1 MCAAEIMTCFAP
13 SNYLCHRSAL
23 QDLSDTHR
31 LLLRIL
37 EMEKQITAEVR
48 ALAQLKIF
56 PSNELL
62 VIRNGAKLI
71 REGFK
76 RGELDEEEKDRNA
89 VKYSISAN
97 SVSKS
102 DASSA
107 LERSH
112 LLLHQVEAN
121 ALLDAPYVPRLEYLL
136 TKKKLS
142 VLAHRRRVEQE
153 AREIEARRVAKYRA
167 AQESHAKYPPTF
179 SYSSK
184 F

>member
-1 MCAAEIMTCFAP
+1 MRVSEIMTCFAS
-13 SNYLCHRSAL
+13 SNYLCHHSTL

-37 EMEKQITAEVR
+37 EMEKQITSEVR
-48 ALAQLKIF
+48 ALSQLKIY

-71 REGFK
+71 TEGFR
-76 RGELDEEEKDRNA
+76 RGELEEEEKDRNA
-89 VKYSISAN
+89 VKCSISAN
-97 SVSKS
+97 SVRKS

-121 ALLDAPYVPRLEYLL
+121 ALLDAPYVARLEYLL

-142 VLAHRRRVEQE
+142 VLAHRRGVEQE

-167 AQESHAKYPPTF
+167 VQESHAKYPPSF

-184 F
+184 Y